1 MQIVFVKKKK
11 GCKNFMEKQTDS
23 VETVKSIASDLKAV
37 EPIVSVKNLIVTGKD
52 GRLLVDHL
60 SLQLKRGETLGL
72 VGESGSGKTLTL
84 KSLIG
89 LLPKNLSESYEEKKI
104 NGNVAM
110 IFQNPMSALDP
121 LCPVF
126 AQLIEVVMIRQN
138 VSKKEAVCRANELIE
153 RLGLPKELSKKDR
166 LPSELSGGQCQRIL
180 IAMALACNPDVLLCD
195 EPTTALDV
203 TVQKQTLDLILS
215 LQKEMNFAILFVTHN
230 LAVAA
235 GICSHL
241 AVMHHGKIVERAV
254 TKEILLTPKDE
265 YTKMLLSA
273 ILRIP
278 HRCPQHNNIS
288 LRRSGSKMQK
298 SDVLLEIR
306 NIQASYKEYPA
317 LNNVSLDIKKNTVL
331 GLVGES
337 GSGKSTLAKVITGL
351 LQADTGEVVFDGE
364 MLYSKKKHLHRKQQ
378 CKQIQ
383 MVFQNPE
390 GSLNPKHTIEK
401 ILSDAMLF
409 HKVTDRAHVK
419 EKCQEWVQRMELP
432 EDTLSRFPSSFS
444 GGQKQRIALARAL
457 CVSPKFLIADEPTSA
472 LDVSVQL
479 RMLQLI
485 KELKRE
491 MGLTIL
497 FISHDMGVIYDICDE
512 VAVMKDGKIEE
523 TGEKKAFFENPKTE
537 YGKLL
542 LDSVP
547 TLPYLE

>member
-11 GCKNFMEKQTDS
+11 GCKNFMEMQTDS
-23 VETVKSIASDLKAV
+23 VETVKSIASDLKAA
-37 EPIVSVKNLIVTGKD
+37 EPIVSVKNLTVTGKD

-138 VSKKEAVCRANELIE
+138 VSKKEAACRAKELIE

-180 IAMALACNPDVLLCD
+180 IAMALECKPDVLLCD

-241 AVMHHGKIVERAV
+241 AVMHHGKIVERAA

-278 HRCPQHNNIS
+278 H
-288 LRRSGSKMQK
+288 K
-298 SDVLLEIR
+298 
-306 NIQASYKEYPA
+306 
-317 LNNVSLDIKKNTVL
+317 
-331 GLVGES
+331 
-337 GSGKSTLAKVITGL
+337 
-351 LQADTGEVVFDGE
+351 
-364 MLYSKKKHLHRKQQ
+364 
-378 CKQIQ
+378 
-383 MVFQNPE
+383 
-390 GSLNPKHTIEK
+390 
-401 ILSDAMLF
+401 
-409 HKVTDRAHVK
+409 
-419 EKCQEWVQRMELP
+419 
-432 EDTLSRFPSSFS
+432 
-444 GGQKQRIALARAL
+444 
-457 CVSPKFLIADEPTSA
+457 
-472 LDVSVQL
+472 
-479 RMLQLI
+479 
-485 KELKRE
+485 
-491 MGLTIL
+491 
-497 FISHDMGVIYDICDE
+497 
-512 VAVMKDGKIEE
+512 
-523 TGEKKAFFENPKTE
+523 
-537 YGKLL
+537 
-542 LDSVP
+542 
-547 TLPYLE
+547 

>member
-1 MQIVFVKKKK
+1 MQIIFVKKKK
-11 GCKNFMEKQTDS
+11 GCKNFMEMQTDS
-23 VETVKSIASDLKAV
+23 VETVKSIAPDLKAV
-37 EPIVSVKNLIVTGKD
+37 EPIVSVKNLTVTGKD
-52 GRLLVDHL
+52 GRLIVDHL

-89 LLPKNLSESYEEKKI
+89 LPPKNLSESYEEKTI

-138 VSKKEAVCRANELIE
+138 VSKKEAICRAKELIE

-241 AVMHHGKIVERAV
+241 AVMHHGKIVERAA

-278 HRCPQHNNIS
+278 YR
-288 LRRSGSKMQK
+288 
-298 SDVLLEIR
+298 
-306 NIQASYKEYPA
+306 
-317 LNNVSLDIKKNTVL
+317 
-331 GLVGES
+331 
-337 GSGKSTLAKVITGL
+337 
-351 LQADTGEVVFDGE
+351 
-364 MLYSKKKHLHRKQQ
+364 
-378 CKQIQ
+378 
-383 MVFQNPE
+383 
-390 GSLNPKHTIEK
+390 
-401 ILSDAMLF
+401 
-409 HKVTDRAHVK
+409 
-419 EKCQEWVQRMELP
+419 
-432 EDTLSRFPSSFS
+432 
-444 GGQKQRIALARAL
+444 
-457 CVSPKFLIADEPTSA
+457 
-472 LDVSVQL
+472 
-479 RMLQLI
+479 
-485 KELKRE
+485 
-491 MGLTIL
+491 
-497 FISHDMGVIYDICDE
+497 
-512 VAVMKDGKIEE
+512 
-523 TGEKKAFFENPKTE
+523 
-537 YGKLL
+537 
-542 LDSVP
+542 
-547 TLPYLE
+547 

>member
-11 GCKNFMEKQTDS
+11 GCKNFMEMQTDS
-23 VETVKSIASDLKAV
+23 VETVKSIASDLKAA
-37 EPIVSVKNLIVTGKD
+37 EPIVSVKNLTVTGKD

-89 LLPKNLSESYEEKKI
+89 LLPKNLSESYEEKNI

-138 VSKKEAVCRANELIE
+138 VSKKEAACRAKELIE

-241 AVMHHGKIVERAV
+241 AVMHHGKIVERAA

-278 HRCPQHNNIS
+278 HR
-288 LRRSGSKMQK
+288 
-298 SDVLLEIR
+298 
-306 NIQASYKEYPA
+306 
-317 LNNVSLDIKKNTVL
+317 
-331 GLVGES
+331 
-337 GSGKSTLAKVITGL
+337 
-351 LQADTGEVVFDGE
+351 
-364 MLYSKKKHLHRKQQ
+364 
-378 CKQIQ
+378 
-383 MVFQNPE
+383 
-390 GSLNPKHTIEK
+390 
-401 ILSDAMLF
+401 
-409 HKVTDRAHVK
+409 
-419 EKCQEWVQRMELP
+419 
-432 EDTLSRFPSSFS
+432 
-444 GGQKQRIALARAL
+444 
-457 CVSPKFLIADEPTSA
+457 
-472 LDVSVQL
+472 
-479 RMLQLI
+479 
-485 KELKRE
+485 
-491 MGLTIL
+491 
-497 FISHDMGVIYDICDE
+497 
-512 VAVMKDGKIEE
+512 
-523 TGEKKAFFENPKTE
+523 
-537 YGKLL
+537 
-542 LDSVP
+542 
-547 TLPYLE
+547 

>member
-11 GCKNFMEKQTDS
+11 GCKNFMEMQTDS
-23 VETVKSIASDLKAV
+23 VETVKSIASDLKAA
-37 EPIVSVKNLIVTGKD
+37 EPIVSVKNLKVTGKD

-138 VSKKEAVCRANELIE
+138 VSKKEAACRAKKLIE

-180 IAMALACNPDVLLCD
+180 IAMALACKPDVLLCD

-241 AVMHHGKIVERAV
+241 AVMHHGKIVERAA

-278 HRCPQHNNIS
+278 H
-288 LRRSGSKMQK
+288 K
-298 SDVLLEIR
+298 
-306 NIQASYKEYPA
+306 
-317 LNNVSLDIKKNTVL
+317 
-331 GLVGES
+331 
-337 GSGKSTLAKVITGL
+337 
-351 LQADTGEVVFDGE
+351 
-364 MLYSKKKHLHRKQQ
+364 
-378 CKQIQ
+378 
-383 MVFQNPE
+383 
-390 GSLNPKHTIEK
+390 
-401 ILSDAMLF
+401 
-409 HKVTDRAHVK
+409 
-419 EKCQEWVQRMELP
+419 
-432 EDTLSRFPSSFS
+432 
-444 GGQKQRIALARAL
+444 
-457 CVSPKFLIADEPTSA
+457 
-472 LDVSVQL
+472 
-479 RMLQLI
+479 
-485 KELKRE
+485 
-491 MGLTIL
+491 
-497 FISHDMGVIYDICDE
+497 
-512 VAVMKDGKIEE
+512 
-523 TGEKKAFFENPKTE
+523 
-537 YGKLL
+537 
-542 LDSVP
+542 
-547 TLPYLE
+547 

>member
-37 EPIVSVKNLIVTGKD
+37 EPIVSLKNLIVTGKD

-138 VSKKEAVCRANELIE
+138 VSKKEASCRAKELIE

-241 AVMHHGKIVERAV
+241 AVMHHGKIVERAA

-278 HRCPQHNNIS
+278 HR
-288 LRRSGSKMQK
+288 
-298 SDVLLEIR
+298 
-306 NIQASYKEYPA
+306 
-317 LNNVSLDIKKNTVL
+317 
-331 GLVGES
+331 
-337 GSGKSTLAKVITGL
+337 
-351 LQADTGEVVFDGE
+351 
-364 MLYSKKKHLHRKQQ
+364 
-378 CKQIQ
+378 
-383 MVFQNPE
+383 
-390 GSLNPKHTIEK
+390 
-401 ILSDAMLF
+401 
-409 HKVTDRAHVK
+409 
-419 EKCQEWVQRMELP
+419 
-432 EDTLSRFPSSFS
+432 
-444 GGQKQRIALARAL
+444 
-457 CVSPKFLIADEPTSA
+457 
-472 LDVSVQL
+472 
-479 RMLQLI
+479 
-485 KELKRE
+485 
-491 MGLTIL
+491 
-497 FISHDMGVIYDICDE
+497 
-512 VAVMKDGKIEE
+512 
-523 TGEKKAFFENPKTE
+523 
-537 YGKLL
+537 
-542 LDSVP
+542 
-547 TLPYLE
+547 

>member
-11 GCKNFMEKQTDS
+11 GCKNFMEMQTDS
-23 VETVKSIASDLKAV
+23 VETVKSIASDLKAA
-37 EPIVSVKNLIVTGKD
+37 EPIVSVKNLTVTGKD

-60 SLQLKRGETLGL
+60 SLQLKRGDTLGL

-89 LLPKNLSESYEEKKI
+89 LLPKNLLESYEEKNI

-138 VSKKEAVCRANELIE
+138 VSKKEASCRAKELIE
-153 RLGLPKELSKKDR
+153 RLGLPKGLSKKDR

-180 IAMALACNPDVLLCD
+180 IAMALACKPDVLLCD

-241 AVMHHGKIVERAV
+241 AVMHHGKIVERAA

-278 HRCPQHNNIS
+278 H
-288 LRRSGSKMQK
+288 K
-298 SDVLLEIR
+298 
-306 NIQASYKEYPA
+306 
-317 LNNVSLDIKKNTVL
+317 
-331 GLVGES
+331 
-337 GSGKSTLAKVITGL
+337 
-351 LQADTGEVVFDGE
+351 
-364 MLYSKKKHLHRKQQ
+364 
-378 CKQIQ
+378 
-383 MVFQNPE
+383 
-390 GSLNPKHTIEK
+390 
-401 ILSDAMLF
+401 
-409 HKVTDRAHVK
+409 
-419 EKCQEWVQRMELP
+419 
-432 EDTLSRFPSSFS
+432 
-444 GGQKQRIALARAL
+444 
-457 CVSPKFLIADEPTSA
+457 
-472 LDVSVQL
+472 
-479 RMLQLI
+479 
-485 KELKRE
+485 
-491 MGLTIL
+491 
-497 FISHDMGVIYDICDE
+497 
-512 VAVMKDGKIEE
+512 
-523 TGEKKAFFENPKTE
+523 
-537 YGKLL
+537 
-542 LDSVP
+542 
-547 TLPYLE
+547 

>member
-23 VETVKSIASDLKAV
+23 VETVKSIVSDLKAV

-138 VSKKEAVCRANELIE
+138 VRKKEAVCRANELIE

-241 AVMHHGKIVERAV
+241 AVMHHGKIVERAA

-278 HRCPQHNNIS
+278 HR
-288 LRRSGSKMQK
+288 
-298 SDVLLEIR
+298 
-306 NIQASYKEYPA
+306 
-317 LNNVSLDIKKNTVL
+317 
-331 GLVGES
+331 
-337 GSGKSTLAKVITGL
+337 
-351 LQADTGEVVFDGE
+351 
-364 MLYSKKKHLHRKQQ
+364 
-378 CKQIQ
+378 
-383 MVFQNPE
+383 
-390 GSLNPKHTIEK
+390 
-401 ILSDAMLF
+401 
-409 HKVTDRAHVK
+409 
-419 EKCQEWVQRMELP
+419 
-432 EDTLSRFPSSFS
+432 
-444 GGQKQRIALARAL
+444 
-457 CVSPKFLIADEPTSA
+457 
-472 LDVSVQL
+472 
-479 RMLQLI
+479 
-485 KELKRE
+485 
-491 MGLTIL
+491 
-497 FISHDMGVIYDICDE
+497 
-512 VAVMKDGKIEE
+512 
-523 TGEKKAFFENPKTE
+523 
-537 YGKLL
+537 
-542 LDSVP
+542 
-547 TLPYLE
+547 

>member
-11 GCKNFMEKQTDS
+11 GCKNFMEMQTDS
-23 VETVKSIASDLKAV
+23 VETVKSIASDLKAA
-37 EPIVSVKNLIVTGKD
+37 EPIVSVKNLTVTGKD

-138 VSKKEAVCRANELIE
+138 VSKKEAVCRAKELIE

-180 IAMALACNPDVLLCD
+180 IAMALACKPDVLLCD

-241 AVMHHGKIVERAV
+241 AVMHHGKIVERAA

-278 HRCPQHNNIS
+278 H
-288 LRRSGSKMQK
+288 K
-298 SDVLLEIR
+298 
-306 NIQASYKEYPA
+306 
-317 LNNVSLDIKKNTVL
+317 
-331 GLVGES
+331 
-337 GSGKSTLAKVITGL
+337 
-351 LQADTGEVVFDGE
+351 
-364 MLYSKKKHLHRKQQ
+364 
-378 CKQIQ
+378 
-383 MVFQNPE
+383 
-390 GSLNPKHTIEK
+390 
-401 ILSDAMLF
+401 
-409 HKVTDRAHVK
+409 
-419 EKCQEWVQRMELP
+419 
-432 EDTLSRFPSSFS
+432 
-444 GGQKQRIALARAL
+444 
-457 CVSPKFLIADEPTSA
+457 
-472 LDVSVQL
+472 
-479 RMLQLI
+479 
-485 KELKRE
+485 
-491 MGLTIL
+491 
-497 FISHDMGVIYDICDE
+497 
-512 VAVMKDGKIEE
+512 
-523 TGEKKAFFENPKTE
+523 
-537 YGKLL
+537 
-542 LDSVP
+542 
-547 TLPYLE
+547 

>member
-138 VSKKEAVCRANELIE
+138 VSKKEAVCRAKELIE

-235 GICSHL
+235 SICSHL
-241 AVMHHGKIVERAV
+241 AVMHSGKIVETGK
-254 TKEILLTPKDE
+254 TKELLQHPKDD

-278 HRCPQHNNIS
+278 S
-288 LRRSGSKMQK
+288 RREQ
-298 SDVLLEIR
+298 
-306 NIQASYKEYPA
+306 
-317 LNNVSLDIKKNTVL
+317 
-331 GLVGES
+331 
-337 GSGKSTLAKVITGL
+337 
-351 LQADTGEVVFDGE
+351 
-364 MLYSKKKHLHRKQQ
+364 
-378 CKQIQ
+378 
-383 MVFQNPE
+383 
-390 GSLNPKHTIEK
+390 
-401 ILSDAMLF
+401 
-409 HKVTDRAHVK
+409 
-419 EKCQEWVQRMELP
+419 
-432 EDTLSRFPSSFS
+432 
-444 GGQKQRIALARAL
+444 
-457 CVSPKFLIADEPTSA
+457 
-472 LDVSVQL
+472 
-479 RMLQLI
+479 
-485 KELKRE
+485 
-491 MGLTIL
+491 
-497 FISHDMGVIYDICDE
+497 
-512 VAVMKDGKIEE
+512 
-523 TGEKKAFFENPKTE
+523 
-537 YGKLL
+537 
-542 LDSVP
+542 
-547 TLPYLE
+547 

>member
-138 VSKKEAVCRANELIE
+138 VSKKEASCRAKELIE

-241 AVMHHGKIVERAV
+241 AVMHHGKIVERAA

-278 HRCPQHNNIS
+278 HR
-288 LRRSGSKMQK
+288 
-298 SDVLLEIR
+298 
-306 NIQASYKEYPA
+306 
-317 LNNVSLDIKKNTVL
+317 
-331 GLVGES
+331 
-337 GSGKSTLAKVITGL
+337 
-351 LQADTGEVVFDGE
+351 
-364 MLYSKKKHLHRKQQ
+364 
-378 CKQIQ
+378 
-383 MVFQNPE
+383 
-390 GSLNPKHTIEK
+390 
-401 ILSDAMLF
+401 
-409 HKVTDRAHVK
+409 
-419 EKCQEWVQRMELP
+419 
-432 EDTLSRFPSSFS
+432 
-444 GGQKQRIALARAL
+444 
-457 CVSPKFLIADEPTSA
+457 
-472 LDVSVQL
+472 
-479 RMLQLI
+479 
-485 KELKRE
+485 
-491 MGLTIL
+491 
-497 FISHDMGVIYDICDE
+497 
-512 VAVMKDGKIEE
+512 
-523 TGEKKAFFENPKTE
+523 
-537 YGKLL
+537 
-542 LDSVP
+542 
-547 TLPYLE
+547 

>member
-37 EPIVSVKNLIVTGKD
+37 EPIVSLKNLIVTGKD

-138 VSKKEAVCRANELIE
+138 VSKKEAVCFANELIE

-241 AVMHHGKIVERAV
+241 AVMHHGKIVERAA

-273 ILRIP
+273 ILRIQ
-278 HRCPQHNNIS
+278 HR
-288 LRRSGSKMQK
+288 
-298 SDVLLEIR
+298 
-306 NIQASYKEYPA
+306 
-317 LNNVSLDIKKNTVL
+317 
-331 GLVGES
+331 
-337 GSGKSTLAKVITGL
+337 
-351 LQADTGEVVFDGE
+351 
-364 MLYSKKKHLHRKQQ
+364 
-378 CKQIQ
+378 
-383 MVFQNPE
+383 
-390 GSLNPKHTIEK
+390 
-401 ILSDAMLF
+401 
-409 HKVTDRAHVK
+409 
-419 EKCQEWVQRMELP
+419 
-432 EDTLSRFPSSFS
+432 
-444 GGQKQRIALARAL
+444 
-457 CVSPKFLIADEPTSA
+457 
-472 LDVSVQL
+472 
-479 RMLQLI
+479 
-485 KELKRE
+485 
-491 MGLTIL
+491 
-497 FISHDMGVIYDICDE
+497 
-512 VAVMKDGKIEE
+512 
-523 TGEKKAFFENPKTE
+523 
-537 YGKLL
+537 
-542 LDSVP
+542 
-547 TLPYLE
+547 

>member
-11 GCKNFMEKQTDS
+11 GCKNFMEMQTDS
-23 VETVKSIASDLKAV
+23 VETVKSIASDLKAA
-37 EPIVSVKNLIVTGKD
+37 EPIVSVKNLTVTGKD

-89 LLPKNLSESYEEKKI
+89 LLPKNLSDSYEEKKI

-138 VSKKEAVCRANELIE
+138 VSKKEASCRAKELIE

-180 IAMALACNPDVLLCD
+180 IAMALACKPDVLLCD

-215 LQKEMNFAILFVTHN
+215 LQKEMNFVILFVTHN

-241 AVMHHGKIVERAV
+241 AVMHHGKIVERAA

-278 HRCPQHNNIS
+278 H
-288 LRRSGSKMQK
+288 K
-298 SDVLLEIR
+298 
-306 NIQASYKEYPA
+306 
-317 LNNVSLDIKKNTVL
+317 
-331 GLVGES
+331 
-337 GSGKSTLAKVITGL
+337 
-351 LQADTGEVVFDGE
+351 
-364 MLYSKKKHLHRKQQ
+364 
-378 CKQIQ
+378 
-383 MVFQNPE
+383 
-390 GSLNPKHTIEK
+390 
-401 ILSDAMLF
+401 
-409 HKVTDRAHVK
+409 
-419 EKCQEWVQRMELP
+419 
-432 EDTLSRFPSSFS
+432 
-444 GGQKQRIALARAL
+444 
-457 CVSPKFLIADEPTSA
+457 
-472 LDVSVQL
+472 
-479 RMLQLI
+479 
-485 KELKRE
+485 
-491 MGLTIL
+491 
-497 FISHDMGVIYDICDE
+497 
-512 VAVMKDGKIEE
+512 
-523 TGEKKAFFENPKTE
+523 
-537 YGKLL
+537 
-542 LDSVP
+542 
-547 TLPYLE
+547 

>member
-1 MQIVFVKKKK
+1 MQIIFVKKKK
-11 GCKNFMEKQTDS
+11 GCKNFMEMQTDS
-23 VETVKSIASDLKAV
+23 VETVKSIAPDLKAV
-37 EPIVSVKNLIVTGKD
+37 EPIVSVKNLTVTGKD
-52 GRLLVDHL
+52 GRLIVDHL

-89 LLPKNLSESYEEKKI
+89 LLPKNLSESYEEKTI

-138 VSKKEAVCRANELIE
+138 VSKKEAICRAKELIE

-241 AVMHHGKIVERAV
+241 AVMHHGKIVERAA

-278 HRCPQHNNIS
+278 HR
-288 LRRSGSKMQK
+288 
-298 SDVLLEIR
+298 
-306 NIQASYKEYPA
+306 
-317 LNNVSLDIKKNTVL
+317 
-331 GLVGES
+331 
-337 GSGKSTLAKVITGL
+337 
-351 LQADTGEVVFDGE
+351 
-364 MLYSKKKHLHRKQQ
+364 
-378 CKQIQ
+378 
-383 MVFQNPE
+383 
-390 GSLNPKHTIEK
+390 
-401 ILSDAMLF
+401 
-409 HKVTDRAHVK
+409 
-419 EKCQEWVQRMELP
+419 
-432 EDTLSRFPSSFS
+432 
-444 GGQKQRIALARAL
+444 
-457 CVSPKFLIADEPTSA
+457 
-472 LDVSVQL
+472 
-479 RMLQLI
+479 
-485 KELKRE
+485 
-491 MGLTIL
+491 
-497 FISHDMGVIYDICDE
+497 
-512 VAVMKDGKIEE
+512 
-523 TGEKKAFFENPKTE
+523 
-537 YGKLL
+537 
-542 LDSVP
+542 
-547 TLPYLE
+547 

>member
-11 GCKNFMEKQTDS
+11 GCKNFMEMQTDS
-23 VETVKSIASDLKAV
+23 VETVKSIASDLKAA
-37 EPIVSVKNLIVTGKD
+37 EPIVSVKNLKVTGKD

-138 VSKKEAVCRANELIE
+138 VSKKEAACRAKELIE

-180 IAMALACNPDVLLCD
+180 IAMALACKPDVLLCD

-241 AVMHHGKIVERAV
+241 AVMHHGKIVERAA
-254 TKEILLTPKDE
+254 TKEILLTPKDA

-278 HRCPQHNNIS
+278 HR
-288 LRRSGSKMQK
+288 
-298 SDVLLEIR
+298 
-306 NIQASYKEYPA
+306 
-317 LNNVSLDIKKNTVL
+317 
-331 GLVGES
+331 
-337 GSGKSTLAKVITGL
+337 
-351 LQADTGEVVFDGE
+351 
-364 MLYSKKKHLHRKQQ
+364 
-378 CKQIQ
+378 
-383 MVFQNPE
+383 
-390 GSLNPKHTIEK
+390 
-401 ILSDAMLF
+401 
-409 HKVTDRAHVK
+409 
-419 EKCQEWVQRMELP
+419 
-432 EDTLSRFPSSFS
+432 
-444 GGQKQRIALARAL
+444 
-457 CVSPKFLIADEPTSA
+457 
-472 LDVSVQL
+472 
-479 RMLQLI
+479 
-485 KELKRE
+485 
-491 MGLTIL
+491 
-497 FISHDMGVIYDICDE
+497 
-512 VAVMKDGKIEE
+512 
-523 TGEKKAFFENPKTE
+523 
-537 YGKLL
+537 
-542 LDSVP
+542 
-547 TLPYLE
+547 

>member
-11 GCKNFMEKQTDS
+11 GCKNFMEMQTDS
-23 VETVKSIASDLKAV
+23 VETVKSIASDLKAA
-37 EPIVSVKNLIVTGKD
+37 EPIVSVKNLTVTGKD
-52 GRLLVDHL
+52 GRFLVDHL

-138 VSKKEAVCRANELIE
+138 VSKKEAACRAKELIE

-180 IAMALACNPDVLLCD
+180 IAMALACKPDVLLCD

-241 AVMHHGKIVERAV
+241 AVMHHGKIVERAA

-273 ILRIP
+273 ILCIP
-278 HRCPQHNNIS
+278 H
-288 LRRSGSKMQK
+288 K
-298 SDVLLEIR
+298 
-306 NIQASYKEYPA
+306 
-317 LNNVSLDIKKNTVL
+317 
-331 GLVGES
+331 
-337 GSGKSTLAKVITGL
+337 
-351 LQADTGEVVFDGE
+351 
-364 MLYSKKKHLHRKQQ
+364 
-378 CKQIQ
+378 
-383 MVFQNPE
+383 
-390 GSLNPKHTIEK
+390 
-401 ILSDAMLF
+401 
-409 HKVTDRAHVK
+409 
-419 EKCQEWVQRMELP
+419 
-432 EDTLSRFPSSFS
+432 
-444 GGQKQRIALARAL
+444 
-457 CVSPKFLIADEPTSA
+457 
-472 LDVSVQL
+472 
-479 RMLQLI
+479 
-485 KELKRE
+485 
-491 MGLTIL
+491 
-497 FISHDMGVIYDICDE
+497 
-512 VAVMKDGKIEE
+512 
-523 TGEKKAFFENPKTE
+523 
-537 YGKLL
+537 
-542 LDSVP
+542 
-547 TLPYLE
+547 

>member
-1 MQIVFVKKKK
+1 
-11 GCKNFMEKQTDS
+11 MEKQTDS

-138 VSKKEAVCRANELIE
+138 VSKKEASCRAKELIE

-241 AVMHHGKIVERAV
+241 AVMHHGKIVERAA
-254 TKEILLTPKDE
+254 TKEILLTPKDA

-278 HRCPQHNNIS
+278 HR
-288 LRRSGSKMQK
+288 
-298 SDVLLEIR
+298 
-306 NIQASYKEYPA
+306 
-317 LNNVSLDIKKNTVL
+317 
-331 GLVGES
+331 
-337 GSGKSTLAKVITGL
+337 
-351 LQADTGEVVFDGE
+351 
-364 MLYSKKKHLHRKQQ
+364 
-378 CKQIQ
+378 
-383 MVFQNPE
+383 
-390 GSLNPKHTIEK
+390 
-401 ILSDAMLF
+401 
-409 HKVTDRAHVK
+409 
-419 EKCQEWVQRMELP
+419 
-432 EDTLSRFPSSFS
+432 
-444 GGQKQRIALARAL
+444 
-457 CVSPKFLIADEPTSA
+457 
-472 LDVSVQL
+472 
-479 RMLQLI
+479 
-485 KELKRE
+485 
-491 MGLTIL
+491 
-497 FISHDMGVIYDICDE
+497 
-512 VAVMKDGKIEE
+512 
-523 TGEKKAFFENPKTE
+523 
-537 YGKLL
+537 
-542 LDSVP
+542 
-547 TLPYLE
+547 

>member
-11 GCKNFMEKQTDS
+11 GCKNFMEMQTDS
-23 VETVKSIASDLKAV
+23 VETVKSIASDLKAA
-37 EPIVSVKNLIVTGKD
+37 EPIVSVKNLTVTGKD

-126 AQLIEVVMIRQN
+126 AQLIEGVMIRQN
-138 VSKKEAVCRANELIE
+138 VSKKEAACRAKELIE

-180 IAMALACNPDVLLCD
+180 IAMALACKPDVLLCD

-230 LAVAA
+230 LAVAS

-241 AVMHHGKIVERAV
+241 AVMHHGKIVERAA

-278 HRCPQHNNIS
+278 H
-288 LRRSGSKMQK
+288 K
-298 SDVLLEIR
+298 
-306 NIQASYKEYPA
+306 
-317 LNNVSLDIKKNTVL
+317 
-331 GLVGES
+331 
-337 GSGKSTLAKVITGL
+337 
-351 LQADTGEVVFDGE
+351 
-364 MLYSKKKHLHRKQQ
+364 
-378 CKQIQ
+378 
-383 MVFQNPE
+383 
-390 GSLNPKHTIEK
+390 
-401 ILSDAMLF
+401 
-409 HKVTDRAHVK
+409 
-419 EKCQEWVQRMELP
+419 
-432 EDTLSRFPSSFS
+432 
-444 GGQKQRIALARAL
+444 
-457 CVSPKFLIADEPTSA
+457 
-472 LDVSVQL
+472 
-479 RMLQLI
+479 
-485 KELKRE
+485 
-491 MGLTIL
+491 
-497 FISHDMGVIYDICDE
+497 
-512 VAVMKDGKIEE
+512 
-523 TGEKKAFFENPKTE
+523 
-537 YGKLL
+537 
-542 LDSVP
+542 
-547 TLPYLE
+547 

>member
-1 MQIVFVKKKK
+1 
-11 GCKNFMEKQTDS
+11 MEMQTDS
-23 VETVKSIASDLKAV
+23 VETVKSIASDLKAA
-37 EPIVSVKNLIVTGKD
+37 EPIVSVKNLTVTGKD

-89 LLPKNLSESYEEKKI
+89 LLPKNLLESYEEKKI

-138 VSKKEAVCRANELIE
+138 VSKKEASCRAKELIE

-180 IAMALACNPDVLLCD
+180 IAMALACKPDVLLCD

-241 AVMHHGKIVERAV
+241 AVMHHGKIVERAA

-278 HRCPQHNNIS
+278 HR
-288 LRRSGSKMQK
+288 
-298 SDVLLEIR
+298 
-306 NIQASYKEYPA
+306 
-317 LNNVSLDIKKNTVL
+317 
-331 GLVGES
+331 
-337 GSGKSTLAKVITGL
+337 
-351 LQADTGEVVFDGE
+351 
-364 MLYSKKKHLHRKQQ
+364 
-378 CKQIQ
+378 
-383 MVFQNPE
+383 
-390 GSLNPKHTIEK
+390 
-401 ILSDAMLF
+401 
-409 HKVTDRAHVK
+409 
-419 EKCQEWVQRMELP
+419 
-432 EDTLSRFPSSFS
+432 
-444 GGQKQRIALARAL
+444 
-457 CVSPKFLIADEPTSA
+457 
-472 LDVSVQL
+472 
-479 RMLQLI
+479 
-485 KELKRE
+485 
-491 MGLTIL
+491 
-497 FISHDMGVIYDICDE
+497 
-512 VAVMKDGKIEE
+512 
-523 TGEKKAFFENPKTE
+523 
-537 YGKLL
+537 
-542 LDSVP
+542 
-547 TLPYLE
+547 

>member
-11 GCKNFMEKQTDS
+11 GCKNFMEMQTDS
-23 VETVKSIASDLKAV
+23 VETVKSIASDLKAA
-37 EPIVSVKNLIVTGKD
+37 EPIVSVKNLTVTGKD

-138 VSKKEAVCRANELIE
+138 VSKKEASCRAKELIE

-241 AVMHHGKIVERAV
+241 AVMHHGKIVERAA
-254 TKEILLTPKDE
+254 TKEILLTPKDA

-278 HRCPQHNNIS
+278 HR
-288 LRRSGSKMQK
+288 
-298 SDVLLEIR
+298 
-306 NIQASYKEYPA
+306 
-317 LNNVSLDIKKNTVL
+317 
-331 GLVGES
+331 
-337 GSGKSTLAKVITGL
+337 
-351 LQADTGEVVFDGE
+351 
-364 MLYSKKKHLHRKQQ
+364 
-378 CKQIQ
+378 
-383 MVFQNPE
+383 
-390 GSLNPKHTIEK
+390 
-401 ILSDAMLF
+401 
-409 HKVTDRAHVK
+409 
-419 EKCQEWVQRMELP
+419 
-432 EDTLSRFPSSFS
+432 
-444 GGQKQRIALARAL
+444 
-457 CVSPKFLIADEPTSA
+457 
-472 LDVSVQL
+472 
-479 RMLQLI
+479 
-485 KELKRE
+485 
-491 MGLTIL
+491 
-497 FISHDMGVIYDICDE
+497 
-512 VAVMKDGKIEE
+512 
-523 TGEKKAFFENPKTE
+523 
-537 YGKLL
+537 
-542 LDSVP
+542 
-547 TLPYLE
+547 

>member
-11 GCKNFMEKQTDS
+11 GCKNFMEMQTDS
-23 VETVKSIASDLKAV
+23 VETVKSIASDLKAA
-37 EPIVSVKNLIVTGKD
+37 EPIVSVKNLTVTGKD

-89 LLPKNLSESYEEKKI
+89 LLPKNLLESYEEKKI

-138 VSKKEAVCRANELIE
+138 VSKKEASCRAKELIE

-180 IAMALACNPDVLLCD
+180 IAMALACKPDVLLCD

-241 AVMHHGKIVERAV
+241 AVMHHGKIVERAA

-278 HRCPQHNNIS
+278 H
-288 LRRSGSKMQK
+288 K
-298 SDVLLEIR
+298 
-306 NIQASYKEYPA
+306 
-317 LNNVSLDIKKNTVL
+317 
-331 GLVGES
+331 
-337 GSGKSTLAKVITGL
+337 
-351 LQADTGEVVFDGE
+351 
-364 MLYSKKKHLHRKQQ
+364 
-378 CKQIQ
+378 
-383 MVFQNPE
+383 
-390 GSLNPKHTIEK
+390 
-401 ILSDAMLF
+401 
-409 HKVTDRAHVK
+409 
-419 EKCQEWVQRMELP
+419 
-432 EDTLSRFPSSFS
+432 
-444 GGQKQRIALARAL
+444 
-457 CVSPKFLIADEPTSA
+457 
-472 LDVSVQL
+472 
-479 RMLQLI
+479 
-485 KELKRE
+485 
-491 MGLTIL
+491 
-497 FISHDMGVIYDICDE
+497 
-512 VAVMKDGKIEE
+512 
-523 TGEKKAFFENPKTE
+523 
-537 YGKLL
+537 
-542 LDSVP
+542 
-547 TLPYLE
+547 

>member
-11 GCKNFMEKQTDS
+11 GCKNFMEMQTDS
-23 VETVKSIASDLKAV
+23 VETVKSIASDLKAA
-37 EPIVSVKNLIVTGKD
+37 EPIVSVKNLKVTGKD

-138 VSKKEAVCRANELIE
+138 VSKKEAACRAKELIE

-180 IAMALACNPDVLLCD
+180 IAMALACKPDVLLCD

-235 GICSHL
+235 GLCSHL
-241 AVMHHGKIVERAV
+241 AVMHHGKIVERAA
-254 TKEILLTPKDE
+254 TKEILLTPKYE

-278 HRCPQHNNIS
+278 H
-288 LRRSGSKMQK
+288 K
-298 SDVLLEIR
+298 
-306 NIQASYKEYPA
+306 
-317 LNNVSLDIKKNTVL
+317 
-331 GLVGES
+331 
-337 GSGKSTLAKVITGL
+337 
-351 LQADTGEVVFDGE
+351 
-364 MLYSKKKHLHRKQQ
+364 
-378 CKQIQ
+378 
-383 MVFQNPE
+383 
-390 GSLNPKHTIEK
+390 
-401 ILSDAMLF
+401 
-409 HKVTDRAHVK
+409 
-419 EKCQEWVQRMELP
+419 
-432 EDTLSRFPSSFS
+432 
-444 GGQKQRIALARAL
+444 
-457 CVSPKFLIADEPTSA
+457 
-472 LDVSVQL
+472 
-479 RMLQLI
+479 
-485 KELKRE
+485 
-491 MGLTIL
+491 
-497 FISHDMGVIYDICDE
+497 
-512 VAVMKDGKIEE
+512 
-523 TGEKKAFFENPKTE
+523 
-537 YGKLL
+537 
-542 LDSVP
+542 
-547 TLPYLE
+547 

>member
-11 GCKNFMEKQTDS
+11 GCKNFMEMQTDS
-23 VETVKSIASDLKAV
+23 VETVKSIASDLKAA
-37 EPIVSVKNLIVTGKD
+37 EPIVSVKNLTVTGKD

-89 LLPKNLSESYEEKKI
+89 LLPKNLSDSYEEKKI

-138 VSKKEAVCRANELIE
+138 VSKKEAACRAKELIE

-241 AVMHHGKIVERAV
+241 AVMHHGKIVERAA

-278 HRCPQHNNIS
+278 H
-288 LRRSGSKMQK
+288 K
-298 SDVLLEIR
+298 
-306 NIQASYKEYPA
+306 
-317 LNNVSLDIKKNTVL
+317 
-331 GLVGES
+331 
-337 GSGKSTLAKVITGL
+337 
-351 LQADTGEVVFDGE
+351 
-364 MLYSKKKHLHRKQQ
+364 
-378 CKQIQ
+378 
-383 MVFQNPE
+383 
-390 GSLNPKHTIEK
+390 
-401 ILSDAMLF
+401 
-409 HKVTDRAHVK
+409 
-419 EKCQEWVQRMELP
+419 
-432 EDTLSRFPSSFS
+432 
-444 GGQKQRIALARAL
+444 
-457 CVSPKFLIADEPTSA
+457 
-472 LDVSVQL
+472 
-479 RMLQLI
+479 
-485 KELKRE
+485 
-491 MGLTIL
+491 
-497 FISHDMGVIYDICDE
+497 
-512 VAVMKDGKIEE
+512 
-523 TGEKKAFFENPKTE
+523 
-537 YGKLL
+537 
-542 LDSVP
+542 
-547 TLPYLE
+547 

>member
-11 GCKNFMEKQTDS
+11 GCKNFMEMQTDS
-23 VETVKSIASDLKAV
+23 VETVKSIASDLKAA
-37 EPIVSVKNLIVTGKD
+37 EPIVSVKNLTVTGKD

-138 VSKKEAVCRANELIE
+138 VSKKEAACRAKELIE

-215 LQKEMNFAILFVTHN
+215 LQKEMNFAVLFVTHN

-241 AVMHHGKIVERAV
+241 AVMHHGKIVERAA

-278 HRCPQHNNIS
+278 H
-288 LRRSGSKMQK
+288 K
-298 SDVLLEIR
+298 
-306 NIQASYKEYPA
+306 
-317 LNNVSLDIKKNTVL
+317 
-331 GLVGES
+331 
-337 GSGKSTLAKVITGL
+337 
-351 LQADTGEVVFDGE
+351 
-364 MLYSKKKHLHRKQQ
+364 
-378 CKQIQ
+378 
-383 MVFQNPE
+383 
-390 GSLNPKHTIEK
+390 
-401 ILSDAMLF
+401 
-409 HKVTDRAHVK
+409 
-419 EKCQEWVQRMELP
+419 
-432 EDTLSRFPSSFS
+432 
-444 GGQKQRIALARAL
+444 
-457 CVSPKFLIADEPTSA
+457 
-472 LDVSVQL
+472 
-479 RMLQLI
+479 
-485 KELKRE
+485 
-491 MGLTIL
+491 
-497 FISHDMGVIYDICDE
+497 
-512 VAVMKDGKIEE
+512 
-523 TGEKKAFFENPKTE
+523 
-537 YGKLL
+537 
-542 LDSVP
+542 
-547 TLPYLE
+547 

>member
-11 GCKNFMEKQTDS
+11 GCKNFMEMQTDS
-23 VETVKSIASDLKAV
+23 GETVKSIASDLKAA
-37 EPIVSVKNLIVTGKD
+37 EPIVSVKNLTVTGKD

-138 VSKKEAVCRANELIE
+138 VSKKEAACRAKELIE

-180 IAMALACNPDVLLCD
+180 IAMALACKPDVLLCD

-241 AVMHHGKIVERAV
+241 AVMHHGKIVERAA

-278 HRCPQHNNIS
+278 HR
-288 LRRSGSKMQK
+288 
-298 SDVLLEIR
+298 
-306 NIQASYKEYPA
+306 
-317 LNNVSLDIKKNTVL
+317 
-331 GLVGES
+331 
-337 GSGKSTLAKVITGL
+337 
-351 LQADTGEVVFDGE
+351 
-364 MLYSKKKHLHRKQQ
+364 
-378 CKQIQ
+378 
-383 MVFQNPE
+383 
-390 GSLNPKHTIEK
+390 
-401 ILSDAMLF
+401 
-409 HKVTDRAHVK
+409 
-419 EKCQEWVQRMELP
+419 
-432 EDTLSRFPSSFS
+432 
-444 GGQKQRIALARAL
+444 
-457 CVSPKFLIADEPTSA
+457 
-472 LDVSVQL
+472 
-479 RMLQLI
+479 
-485 KELKRE
+485 
-491 MGLTIL
+491 
-497 FISHDMGVIYDICDE
+497 
-512 VAVMKDGKIEE
+512 
-523 TGEKKAFFENPKTE
+523 
-537 YGKLL
+537 
-542 LDSVP
+542 
-547 TLPYLE
+547 

>member
-37 EPIVSVKNLIVTGKD
+37 EPIVSLKNLIVTGKD

-138 VSKKEAVCRANELIE
+138 VSKKEAVCFANELIE

-241 AVMHHGKIVERAV
+241 AVMHHGKIVERAA

-278 HRCPQHNNIS
+278 HR
-288 LRRSGSKMQK
+288 
-298 SDVLLEIR
+298 
-306 NIQASYKEYPA
+306 
-317 LNNVSLDIKKNTVL
+317 
-331 GLVGES
+331 
-337 GSGKSTLAKVITGL
+337 
-351 LQADTGEVVFDGE
+351 
-364 MLYSKKKHLHRKQQ
+364 
-378 CKQIQ
+378 
-383 MVFQNPE
+383 
-390 GSLNPKHTIEK
+390 
-401 ILSDAMLF
+401 
-409 HKVTDRAHVK
+409 
-419 EKCQEWVQRMELP
+419 
-432 EDTLSRFPSSFS
+432 
-444 GGQKQRIALARAL
+444 
-457 CVSPKFLIADEPTSA
+457 
-472 LDVSVQL
+472 
-479 RMLQLI
+479 
-485 KELKRE
+485 
-491 MGLTIL
+491 
-497 FISHDMGVIYDICDE
+497 
-512 VAVMKDGKIEE
+512 
-523 TGEKKAFFENPKTE
+523 
-537 YGKLL
+537 
-542 LDSVP
+542 
-547 TLPYLE
+547 

>member
-37 EPIVSVKNLIVTGKD
+37 EQIVSVKNLTVTGKD

-138 VSKKEAVCRANELIE
+138 VSKKEAICRAKELIE

-241 AVMHHGKIVERAV
+241 AVMHNGKIVETGK
-254 TKEILLTPKDE
+254 TKELLQHPKDD

-278 HRCPQHNNIS
+278 S
-288 LRRSGSKMQK
+288 RREQ
-298 SDVLLEIR
+298 
-306 NIQASYKEYPA
+306 
-317 LNNVSLDIKKNTVL
+317 
-331 GLVGES
+331 
-337 GSGKSTLAKVITGL
+337 
-351 LQADTGEVVFDGE
+351 
-364 MLYSKKKHLHRKQQ
+364 
-378 CKQIQ
+378 
-383 MVFQNPE
+383 
-390 GSLNPKHTIEK
+390 
-401 ILSDAMLF
+401 
-409 HKVTDRAHVK
+409 
-419 EKCQEWVQRMELP
+419 
-432 EDTLSRFPSSFS
+432 
-444 GGQKQRIALARAL
+444 
-457 CVSPKFLIADEPTSA
+457 
-472 LDVSVQL
+472 
-479 RMLQLI
+479 
-485 KELKRE
+485 
-491 MGLTIL
+491 
-497 FISHDMGVIYDICDE
+497 
-512 VAVMKDGKIEE
+512 
-523 TGEKKAFFENPKTE
+523 
-537 YGKLL
+537 
-542 LDSVP
+542 
-547 TLPYLE
+547 

>member
-11 GCKNFMEKQTDS
+11 GCKNFMEMQTDS
-23 VETVKSIASDLKAV
+23 VETVKSIASDLKAA
-37 EPIVSVKNLIVTGKD
+37 EPIVSVKNLKVTGKD

-126 AQLIEVVMIRQN
+126 VQLIEVVMIRQN
-138 VSKKEAVCRANELIE
+138 VSKKEAACRAKELIE

-180 IAMALACNPDVLLCD
+180 IAMALACKPDVLLCD

-241 AVMHHGKIVERAV
+241 AVMHHGKIVERAA

-278 HRCPQHNNIS
+278 H
-288 LRRSGSKMQK
+288 K
-298 SDVLLEIR
+298 
-306 NIQASYKEYPA
+306 
-317 LNNVSLDIKKNTVL
+317 
-331 GLVGES
+331 
-337 GSGKSTLAKVITGL
+337 
-351 LQADTGEVVFDGE
+351 
-364 MLYSKKKHLHRKQQ
+364 
-378 CKQIQ
+378 
-383 MVFQNPE
+383 
-390 GSLNPKHTIEK
+390 
-401 ILSDAMLF
+401 
-409 HKVTDRAHVK
+409 
-419 EKCQEWVQRMELP
+419 
-432 EDTLSRFPSSFS
+432 
-444 GGQKQRIALARAL
+444 
-457 CVSPKFLIADEPTSA
+457 
-472 LDVSVQL
+472 
-479 RMLQLI
+479 
-485 KELKRE
+485 
-491 MGLTIL
+491 
-497 FISHDMGVIYDICDE
+497 
-512 VAVMKDGKIEE
+512 
-523 TGEKKAFFENPKTE
+523 
-537 YGKLL
+537 
-542 LDSVP
+542 
-547 TLPYLE
+547 

>member
-11 GCKNFMEKQTDS
+11 GCKNFMEKKTDS

-138 VSKKEAVCRANELIE
+138 VSKKEAVCSANELIE
-153 RLGLPKELSKKDR
+153 RLGLPKELSKNDR

-241 AVMHHGKIVERAV
+241 AVMHHGKIVERAA

-278 HRCPQHNNIS
+278 HR
-288 LRRSGSKMQK
+288 
-298 SDVLLEIR
+298 
-306 NIQASYKEYPA
+306 
-317 LNNVSLDIKKNTVL
+317 
-331 GLVGES
+331 
-337 GSGKSTLAKVITGL
+337 
-351 LQADTGEVVFDGE
+351 
-364 MLYSKKKHLHRKQQ
+364 
-378 CKQIQ
+378 
-383 MVFQNPE
+383 
-390 GSLNPKHTIEK
+390 
-401 ILSDAMLF
+401 
-409 HKVTDRAHVK
+409 
-419 EKCQEWVQRMELP
+419 
-432 EDTLSRFPSSFS
+432 
-444 GGQKQRIALARAL
+444 
-457 CVSPKFLIADEPTSA
+457 
-472 LDVSVQL
+472 
-479 RMLQLI
+479 
-485 KELKRE
+485 
-491 MGLTIL
+491 
-497 FISHDMGVIYDICDE
+497 
-512 VAVMKDGKIEE
+512 
-523 TGEKKAFFENPKTE
+523 
-537 YGKLL
+537 
-542 LDSVP
+542 
-547 TLPYLE
+547 

>member
-11 GCKNFMEKQTDS
+11 GCKNFMEMQTDS
-23 VETVKSIASDLKAV
+23 VETVKSIASDLKAA
-37 EPIVSVKNLIVTGKD
+37 EPIVSVKNLTVTGKD

-60 SLQLKRGETLGL
+60 SLQLKRGDTLGL

-138 VSKKEAVCRANELIE
+138 VSKKEASCRAKELIE
-153 RLGLPKELSKKDR
+153 RLGLPKGLSKKDR

-180 IAMALACNPDVLLCD
+180 IAMALACKPDVLLCD

-241 AVMHHGKIVERAV
+241 AVMHHGKIVERAA

-278 HRCPQHNNIS
+278 H
-288 LRRSGSKMQK
+288 K
-298 SDVLLEIR
+298 
-306 NIQASYKEYPA
+306 
-317 LNNVSLDIKKNTVL
+317 
-331 GLVGES
+331 
-337 GSGKSTLAKVITGL
+337 
-351 LQADTGEVVFDGE
+351 
-364 MLYSKKKHLHRKQQ
+364 
-378 CKQIQ
+378 
-383 MVFQNPE
+383 
-390 GSLNPKHTIEK
+390 
-401 ILSDAMLF
+401 
-409 HKVTDRAHVK
+409 
-419 EKCQEWVQRMELP
+419 
-432 EDTLSRFPSSFS
+432 
-444 GGQKQRIALARAL
+444 
-457 CVSPKFLIADEPTSA
+457 
-472 LDVSVQL
+472 
-479 RMLQLI
+479 
-485 KELKRE
+485 
-491 MGLTIL
+491 
-497 FISHDMGVIYDICDE
+497 
-512 VAVMKDGKIEE
+512 
-523 TGEKKAFFENPKTE
+523 
-537 YGKLL
+537 
-542 LDSVP
+542 
-547 TLPYLE
+547 

>member
-1 MQIVFVKKKK
+1 MGLQIVFVKKKK

-37 EPIVSVKNLIVTGKD
+37 EPIVSVKDLIVTGKD

-138 VSKKEAVCRANELIE
+138 VSKKEASCRAKKLIE

-180 IAMALACNPDVLLCD
+180 IAMALACKPDVLLCD

-241 AVMHHGKIVERAV
+241 AVMHNGKIVETGK
-254 TKEILLTPKDE
+254 TKELLQHPKDD

-278 HRCPQHNNIS
+278 S
-288 LRRSGSKMQK
+288 RREQ
-298 SDVLLEIR
+298 
-306 NIQASYKEYPA
+306 
-317 LNNVSLDIKKNTVL
+317 
-331 GLVGES
+331 
-337 GSGKSTLAKVITGL
+337 
-351 LQADTGEVVFDGE
+351 
-364 MLYSKKKHLHRKQQ
+364 
-378 CKQIQ
+378 
-383 MVFQNPE
+383 
-390 GSLNPKHTIEK
+390 
-401 ILSDAMLF
+401 
-409 HKVTDRAHVK
+409 
-419 EKCQEWVQRMELP
+419 
-432 EDTLSRFPSSFS
+432 
-444 GGQKQRIALARAL
+444 
-457 CVSPKFLIADEPTSA
+457 
-472 LDVSVQL
+472 
-479 RMLQLI
+479 
-485 KELKRE
+485 
-491 MGLTIL
+491 
-497 FISHDMGVIYDICDE
+497 
-512 VAVMKDGKIEE
+512 
-523 TGEKKAFFENPKTE
+523 
-537 YGKLL
+537 
-542 LDSVP
+542 
-547 TLPYLE
+547 

>member
-138 VSKKEAVCRANELIE
+138 VRKKEAVCRANELIE

-241 AVMHHGKIVERAV
+241 AVMHHGKIVERAA

-265 YTKMLLSA
+265 YTKMFLSA

-278 HRCPQHNNIS
+278 HR
-288 LRRSGSKMQK
+288 
-298 SDVLLEIR
+298 
-306 NIQASYKEYPA
+306 
-317 LNNVSLDIKKNTVL
+317 
-331 GLVGES
+331 
-337 GSGKSTLAKVITGL
+337 
-351 LQADTGEVVFDGE
+351 
-364 MLYSKKKHLHRKQQ
+364 
-378 CKQIQ
+378 
-383 MVFQNPE
+383 
-390 GSLNPKHTIEK
+390 
-401 ILSDAMLF
+401 
-409 HKVTDRAHVK
+409 
-419 EKCQEWVQRMELP
+419 
-432 EDTLSRFPSSFS
+432 
-444 GGQKQRIALARAL
+444 
-457 CVSPKFLIADEPTSA
+457 
-472 LDVSVQL
+472 
-479 RMLQLI
+479 
-485 KELKRE
+485 
-491 MGLTIL
+491 
-497 FISHDMGVIYDICDE
+497 
-512 VAVMKDGKIEE
+512 
-523 TGEKKAFFENPKTE
+523 
-537 YGKLL
+537 
-542 LDSVP
+542 
-547 TLPYLE
+547 

>member
-1 MQIVFVKKKK
+1 MQIVFVKRKK
-11 GCKNFMEKQTDS
+11 GCKNFMEMQTDS
-23 VETVKSIASDLKAV
+23 VETVKSIASDLKAA
-37 EPIVSVKNLIVTGKD
+37 EPIVSVKNLKVNGKD

-138 VSKKEAVCRANELIE
+138 VSKKEAACRAKELIE

-180 IAMALACNPDVLLCD
+180 IAMALACKPDVLLCD

-241 AVMHHGKIVERAV
+241 AVMHHGKIVERAA

-278 HRCPQHNNIS
+278 H
-288 LRRSGSKMQK
+288 K
-298 SDVLLEIR
+298 
-306 NIQASYKEYPA
+306 
-317 LNNVSLDIKKNTVL
+317 
-331 GLVGES
+331 
-337 GSGKSTLAKVITGL
+337 
-351 LQADTGEVVFDGE
+351 
-364 MLYSKKKHLHRKQQ
+364 
-378 CKQIQ
+378 
-383 MVFQNPE
+383 
-390 GSLNPKHTIEK
+390 
-401 ILSDAMLF
+401 
-409 HKVTDRAHVK
+409 
-419 EKCQEWVQRMELP
+419 
-432 EDTLSRFPSSFS
+432 
-444 GGQKQRIALARAL
+444 
-457 CVSPKFLIADEPTSA
+457 
-472 LDVSVQL
+472 
-479 RMLQLI
+479 
-485 KELKRE
+485 
-491 MGLTIL
+491 
-497 FISHDMGVIYDICDE
+497 
-512 VAVMKDGKIEE
+512 
-523 TGEKKAFFENPKTE
+523 
-537 YGKLL
+537 
-542 LDSVP
+542 
-547 TLPYLE
+547 

>member
-11 GCKNFMEKQTDS
+11 GCKNFMEMQTDS
-23 VETVKSIASDLKAV
+23 VETVKSIASDLKAA
-37 EPIVSVKNLIVTGKD
+37 EPIVSVKNLTVTGKD

-89 LLPKNLSESYEEKKI
+89 LLPKNLSESYEEKNI

-138 VSKKEAVCRANELIE
+138 VSKKEAACRAKELIE

-180 IAMALACNPDVLLCD
+180 IAMALACKPDVLLCD

-215 LQKEMNFAILFVTHN
+215 LQKEMDFAILFVTHN

-241 AVMHHGKIVERAV
+241 AVMHHGKIVERAA

-278 HRCPQHNNIS
+278 H
-288 LRRSGSKMQK
+288 K
-298 SDVLLEIR
+298 
-306 NIQASYKEYPA
+306 
-317 LNNVSLDIKKNTVL
+317 
-331 GLVGES
+331 
-337 GSGKSTLAKVITGL
+337 
-351 LQADTGEVVFDGE
+351 
-364 MLYSKKKHLHRKQQ
+364 
-378 CKQIQ
+378 
-383 MVFQNPE
+383 
-390 GSLNPKHTIEK
+390 
-401 ILSDAMLF
+401 
-409 HKVTDRAHVK
+409 
-419 EKCQEWVQRMELP
+419 
-432 EDTLSRFPSSFS
+432 
-444 GGQKQRIALARAL
+444 
-457 CVSPKFLIADEPTSA
+457 
-472 LDVSVQL
+472 
-479 RMLQLI
+479 
-485 KELKRE
+485 
-491 MGLTIL
+491 
-497 FISHDMGVIYDICDE
+497 
-512 VAVMKDGKIEE
+512 
-523 TGEKKAFFENPKTE
+523 
-537 YGKLL
+537 
-542 LDSVP
+542 
-547 TLPYLE
+547 

>member
-1 MQIVFVKKKK
+1 MQIIFVKKKK
-11 GCKNFMEKQTDS
+11 GCKNFMEMQTDS

-37 EPIVSVKNLIVTGKD
+37 EPIVSVKNLTVTGKD
-52 GRLLVDHL
+52 GRLIVDHL

-138 VSKKEAVCRANELIE
+138 VSKKEAICRAKELIE

-235 GICSHL
+235 SICSHL
-241 AVMHHGKIVERAV
+241 AVMHNGKIVEV
-254 TKEILLTPKDE
+254 GKTKELLQHPKDD

-278 HRCPQHNNIS
+278 SR
-288 LRRSGSKMQK
+288 
-298 SDVLLEIR
+298 
-306 NIQASYKEYPA
+306 KE
-317 LNNVSLDIKKNTVL
+317 
-331 GLVGES
+331 
-337 GSGKSTLAKVITGL
+337 
-351 LQADTGEVVFDGE
+351 Q
-364 MLYSKKKHLHRKQQ
+364 
-378 CKQIQ
+378 
-383 MVFQNPE
+383 
-390 GSLNPKHTIEK
+390 
-401 ILSDAMLF
+401 
-409 HKVTDRAHVK
+409 
-419 EKCQEWVQRMELP
+419 
-432 EDTLSRFPSSFS
+432 
-444 GGQKQRIALARAL
+444 
-457 CVSPKFLIADEPTSA
+457 
-472 LDVSVQL
+472 
-479 RMLQLI
+479 
-485 KELKRE
+485 
-491 MGLTIL
+491 
-497 FISHDMGVIYDICDE
+497 
-512 VAVMKDGKIEE
+512 
-523 TGEKKAFFENPKTE
+523 
-537 YGKLL
+537 
-542 LDSVP
+542 
-547 TLPYLE
+547 

>member
-23 VETVKSIASDLKAV
+23 VETVKSIASDLKAA
-37 EPIVSVKNLIVTGKD
+37 EPIVSVKNLTVTGKD

-138 VSKKEAVCRANELIE
+138 VSKKEAACRAKELIE

-180 IAMALACNPDVLLCD
+180 IAMALACKPDVLLCD

-241 AVMHHGKIVERAV
+241 AVMHHGKIVERAA

-278 HRCPQHNNIS
+278 H
-288 LRRSGSKMQK
+288 K
-298 SDVLLEIR
+298 
-306 NIQASYKEYPA
+306 
-317 LNNVSLDIKKNTVL
+317 
-331 GLVGES
+331 
-337 GSGKSTLAKVITGL
+337 
-351 LQADTGEVVFDGE
+351 
-364 MLYSKKKHLHRKQQ
+364 
-378 CKQIQ
+378 
-383 MVFQNPE
+383 
-390 GSLNPKHTIEK
+390 
-401 ILSDAMLF
+401 
-409 HKVTDRAHVK
+409 
-419 EKCQEWVQRMELP
+419 
-432 EDTLSRFPSSFS
+432 
-444 GGQKQRIALARAL
+444 
-457 CVSPKFLIADEPTSA
+457 
-472 LDVSVQL
+472 
-479 RMLQLI
+479 
-485 KELKRE
+485 
-491 MGLTIL
+491 
-497 FISHDMGVIYDICDE
+497 
-512 VAVMKDGKIEE
+512 
-523 TGEKKAFFENPKTE
+523 
-537 YGKLL
+537 
-542 LDSVP
+542 
-547 TLPYLE
+547 